1 MQPPNRS
8 QLTLFLLVVSP
19 GAVITA
25 VCGFY
30 VFQDWAALSRTFHT
44 FETLSAGKSDLR
56 SVFVA
61 ESMQN
66 VYRINCFAEGVGAL
80 LGAVIMAIGI
90 VGMCLCGRPQSGV
103 THAER

>member
-8 QLTLFLLVVSP
+8 QAALFLLVVFP
-19 GAVITA
+19 GAAITA

-30 VFQDWAALSRTFHT
+30 VFQDWAALIHAYHA
-44 FETLSAGKSDLR
+44 FEIAAAGHGDLR

-61 ESMQN
+61 EAMQN
-66 VYRINCFAEGVGAL
+66 VYRINCFADGVGAL

-90 VGMCLCGRPQSGV
+90 VGICLCGRLSIPN
-103 THAER
+103 THIER